1 MARRRRNGVADFMD
15 GFNQGYK
22 AVGQVVQDY
31 QLRKIGDAE
40 AETSDGFTSEQGDQ
54 LRAAGE
60 SGQYDIGYDD
70 AKKAYTVTPKS
81 DPSMTGEIAQQG
93 VTDFLGK
100 RTAGT
105 MNADQQDRARTMAM
119 AGVIGKSDPMGAMRL
134 RREAKTEERD
144 DARWDRTQ
152 KDWGRQDAQQADK
165 DEYEKS
171 RRALFA
177 DTRFGQQQ
185 NQYAEATKQY
195 QSALNKY
202 EADKAAG
209 KSPDEL
215 GTAPVAPR
223 RPEYS
228 IGDSLA
234 DRAALVDHDAKY
246 GKLDTRSFGEFSD
259 MLNKVQSE
267 GYERALRL
275 AQSGA
280 GAAEIA
286 KAFNAS
292 GKVQL
297 DPAAIVS
304 DKMVKG
310 KDGVETR
317 VLQFKDQN
325 GDIRTINAVAEL
337 DAMGKAGEVFSRFY
351 QAEGNRRGNEQ
362 LQLSRN
368 ADSRAGANQGEAQAA
383 RAEAK
388 TEKRDKA
395 DSAVALFKDKH
406 PNASDAEINAVR
418 TGIMKAVPETDG
430 NAPSQVKLARA
441 ALEARVPGVTDMA
454 SALNWAKT
462 NNDKSRDAVRADMYG
477 KALAANMGNAEA
489 AKTATESAMEYLRK
503 ASESDSGTGKATP
516 GRSASGK
523 VLQVPQNVTPEDIA
537 STARKYGVS
546 EDEVRRRLGLK

>member
-1 MARRRRNGVADFMD
+1 MARRRRNSAAEFLE
-15 GFNQGYK
+15 GFNQGYQ
-22 AVGQVVQDY
+22 AVGRVVQDY
-31 QLRKIGDAE
+31 QLRKIGDAQ
-40 AETSDGFTSEQGDQ
+40 AETSEGFTAEQGAE
-54 LRAAGE
+54 LEAAGK

-70 AKKAYTVTPKS
+70 AKKAYTITPKA
-81 DPSMTGEIAQQG
+81 DPSQTGVIAQQG

-100 RTAGT
+100 RTAGH
-105 MNADQQDRARTMAM
+105 MSEDQQDRARTMAM
-119 AGVIGKSDPMGAMRL
+119 AGVIGKSDPMAAMRL
-134 RREAKTEERD
+134 RREAKSQERE

-152 KDWGRQDAQQADK
+152 KEWGRDDAKEADK

-171 RRALFA
+171 RRALFSN
-177 DTRFGQQQ
+177 TRFGQQQ
-185 NQYAEATKQY
+185 AQYADATKQFE
-195 QSALNKY
+195 SAMKTY
-202 EADKAAG
+202 EANKAAG
-209 KSPDEL
+209 KSPEDL
-215 GTAPVAPR
+215 GPMPTPPR

-325 GDIRTINAVAEL
+325 GDIRTINTVAEL
-337 DAMGKAGEVFSRFY
+337 DALGKAGEVFSRFY

-368 ADSRAGANQGEAQAA
+368 ADARAGENQTAA
-383 RAEAK
+383 RNDRVKAETEKSDKAEA
-388 TEKRDKA
+388 
-395 DSAVALFKDKH
+395 AVALFLEKH
-406 PNASDAEINAVR
+406 PAASEAEINAVR
-418 TGIMKAVPETDG
+418 KGIMKAIPETDG
-430 NAPSQVKLARA
+430 NAPAQVKLAGALLRA
-441 ALEARVPGVTDMA
+441 GLAKNEADALRKAMQ
-454 SALNWAKT
+454 
-462 NNDKSRDAVRADMYG
+462 NNDKSPEAIRADIYG
-477 KALAANMGNAEA
+477 KALSANMGNAKAAQEA
-489 AKTATESAMEYLRK
+489 TNAAMEYLYPAAPADEPK
-503 ASESDSGTGKATP
+503 QAP
-516 GRSASGK
+516 ASGK
-523 VLQVPQNVTPEDIA
+523 APDAPKISTPQELAELPPGTRYMAPDG
-537 STARKYGVS
+537 T
-546 EDEVRRRLGLK
+546 VRVKRR

>member
-1 MARRRRNGVADFMD
+1 MARRRRNSAAEFLE
-15 GFNQGYK
+15 GFNQGYQ
-22 AVGQVVQDY
+22 AVGRVVQDY
-31 QLRKIGDAE
+31 QLRKIGDAQ
-40 AETSDGFTSEQGDQ
+40 AETSDGFTAEQGEQ

-70 AKKAYTVTPKS
+70 AKKAYTVTPKA
-81 DPSMTGEIAQQG
+81 DPSQTGVIAQQG

-100 RTAGT
+100 RTAGH
-105 MNADQQDRARTMAM
+105 MSEDQQDRARTMAM
-119 AGVIGKSDPMGAMRL
+119 AGVIGKSDPMAAMRM
-134 RREAKTEERD
+134 RREAKSQERE

-152 KDWGRQDAQQADK
+152 KEWDRDDAKEADK

-171 RRALFA
+171 RRALFSN
-177 DTRFGQQQ
+177 TRFGQQQ
-185 NQYAEATKQY
+185 AQYADATKQFE
-195 QSALNKY
+195 SAMKTY
-202 EADKAAG
+202 EANKAAG
-209 KSPDEL
+209 KSPEDL
-215 GTAPVAPR
+215 GPMPTPPR

-280 GAAEIA
+280 SAPEIA

-297 DPAAIVS
+297 DPANIVS

-325 GDIRTINAVAEL
+325 GDIRTINTVAEL
-337 DAMGKAGEVFSRFY
+337 DALGKAGEVFSRFY

-368 ADSRAGANQGEAQAA
+368 ADARAGENQTAA
-383 RAEAK
+383 RNDRAKAETEKSDKAEA
-388 TEKRDKA
+388 
-395 DSAVALFKDKH
+395 AVALFREKH
-406 PNASDAEINAVR
+406 PAASEAEINAVR
-418 TGIMKAVPETDG
+418 KGIMKAIPETDG
-430 NAPSQVKLARA
+430 NAPAQVKLAGALLRA
-441 ALEARVPGVTDMA
+441 GLAKNEADALRKAMQ
-454 SALNWAKT
+454 
-462 NNDKSRDAVRADMYG
+462 NNDKSPEAIRADIYG
-477 KALAANMGNAEA
+477 KALSANMGNAKAAQEA
-489 AKTATESAMEYLRK
+489 TNAAMEYLYPAAPADEPK
-503 ASESDSGTGKATP
+503 QAP
-516 GRSASGK
+516 ASGK
-523 VLQVPQNVTPEDIA
+523 APDAPKISTPQELAELPPGTRY
-537 STARKYGVS
+537 TAPDGT
-546 EDEVRRRLGLK
+546 VRVKRR

>member
-70 AKKAYTVTPKS
+70 SKKAYTVTPKS

-152 KDWGRQDAQQADK
+152 KDWGRQDAEQAEK

-177 DTRFGQQQ
+177 GSRFGQQQ
-185 NQYAEATKQY
+185 TQFAEATKQH

-209 KSPDEL
+209 KSPEEL
-215 GTAPVAPR
+215 GPAPVAPR

-280 GAAEIA
+280 GVAEIA

-310 KDGVETR
+310 KDGVLTR
-317 VLQFKDQN
+317 VLEFKDQN

-430 NAPSQVKLARA
+430 NAPVQVKLAGALVRA
-441 ALEARVPGVTDMA
+441 GLAKNEAEGLRKAMQ
-454 SALNWAKT
+454 
-462 NNDKSRDAVRADMYG
+462 NNDKSPESVRADIYG
-477 KALAANMGNAEA
+477 KALAANMGNADA
-489 AKTATESAMEYLRK
+489 AKTATEAAMSYLFPP
-503 ASESDSGTGKATP
+503 AAADSGGKAEP

-523 VLQVPQNVTPEDIA
+523 VYDAPPI
-537 STARKYGVS
+537 STRKEFDDLPAGSRYTAPDGT
-546 EDEVRRRLGLK
+546 VRIKKR